1 MARHMEGSN
10 RPSRPSRRMEDS
22 NRPSINKGSSTSKA
36 MLHVQARINLV
47 NRAAKRETGR
57 LTVSHSHSKA
67 RIRQQTAKSLF
78 RLQQRQL
85 TSHRDEMLTCR
96 LISQKVRRVTGR
108 AKLQARARKARGL
121 KRTMLPGQ
129 AQLQR
134 LEPLLQHS
142 FKATQM
148 LQTQLYSHRQASQ
161 AGQVC
166 PST

>member
-47 NRAAKRETGR
+47 NRAAKR
-57 LTVSHSHSKA
+57 VSHSHSKA